1 MSGENEQK
9 LISLYPQMFMG
20 TVWNRTPSR
29 IHKLYNGTL
38 LWLSVRYPYF
48 RKFRYK
54 NGVNPYNFEFACS
67 DGWFSILGELI
78 SKIKESDYRNGV
90 VTQTSQ
96 IKEKFGTL
104 RFYPLYGASN
114 EIWKLITE
122 YENKSSK
129 VCEFTGSI
137 TDVGMWTYGWM
148 NTMCRL
154 YAEKEYIRRK
164 DDGRLAN
171 GVLFEN
177 CWKPIDNKLD

>member
-1 MSGENEQK
+1 MKKEYKDK
-9 LISLYPQMFMG
+9 LISMYPEMFMG
-20 TVWNRTPSR
+20 DWRNRTPS
-29 IHKLYNGTL
+29 ISHKLYNETL

-54 NGVNPYNFEFACS
+54 NGVNPYNFGFACS
-67 DGWFSILGELI
+67 DGWFSILAELI

-90 VTQTSQ
+90 VTQVLQ

-104 RFYPLYGASN
+104 RFYPLDGASN

-129 VCEFTGSI
+129 VCEFTGST
-137 TDVGMWTYGWM
+137 TDIGMWTYGWM

-154 YAEKEYIRRK
+154 HAEKEYIRRK
-164 DDGRLAN
+164 DGGRLAN

-177 CWKPIDNKLD
+177 CWKPTDNKSD